1 MAVTATAQ
9 NVPYISMI
17 GFWIMILSS
26 SVCGTFVLPEFQL
39 VPQSVVYY
47 TTNNNPINKTL
58 KICCDIW
65 PKWPIGRLTY
75 YSTYHFHHSFD
86 NTSNQSFITTTTHMI
101 AHQRI
106 IYHVPSDFTCDLHL
120 SNDKNN
126 NKTLKSENCLCF
138 SNVTSVELFTG
149 EKFYCLAST
158 DFGSIISKPFQI
170 ALKTEKTSIFQ
181 KLVYHFG
188 NIAILPCNLEKIYLS
203 DQIFFTFNNKK
214 IAVSSDNKYRLVQP
228 TVTSHTKLLI
238 RNFNFEDQGFYQC
251 GLLDTK
257 LKTERYDRITY
268 HLLVDVSPNPSLKNV
283 LYMNLDGS
291 LLDIDAV
298 NDIRKPIEIIAY
310 ESQNITL
317 PCVFSSPKP
326 YVPNVSRV
334 IGVSNG
340 NQKFDA
346 LFGVLDIYSLSK
358 NDEGLYF
365 CTVNNITSYAYL
377 KVLPLPQLI
386 VYPQNI
392 KTNIGDS
399 INLSC
404 ISSIID
410 MKPIWYFNGIPV
422 QSTVSINP
430 YHTSLLINSMQLS
443 NVGIYQCI
451 LGNDVN
457 NIWIDGI
464 STIILH
470 EQSLF
475 TKDEFNSALSKV
487 TFPLSHD
494 KIELLEVEIGIKKQL
509 TCLSQ
514 YNLGPYH
521 QIVDDI
527 AKTLHNLLP
536 IGNSNSLLE
545 RLNISCLLNLIH
557 VKWLKVDGPN
567 SLLLIN
573 SNINDINNNNNNAS
587 SHKLQCSTL
596 YVIDI
601 NVTRSTDFGLYSCN
615 IYFGEQLVYER
626 YFRLMESVILS
637 HSLNS
642 DIEFNHSTNKFTDLH
657 HRSFKMMDSLS
668 HNGQVTYP
676 LYRTRRSQEHRVN
689 KWSSSSEHI
698 GTLPL
703 LNLSFPRS
711 SYEHLYKPNATTVG
725 DNLAVLISWNS
736 INCDFYRIVLRSH
749 IPESDGLFDRSTIGE
764 TVEECCSLDTT
775 CCLKNKHFYLT
786 NRHPGEL
793 IPGKSYQFRINA
805 IKQINNDDRLVDK
818 SPWSETVSF
827 QHISKVAPVIT
838 ETERLSDGGILTR
851 WTLATSAVGFPIDHF
866 LLLYRPEERSANGR
880 ITYNGFKAVFVDGSN
895 ATEHKLQALESG
907 KGYQIVVYG
916 VHTPPGFDPQST
928 IFTGGLNGRK
938 ITQFSHE
945 VFVKPRSISLST
957 NENLNKHDSS
967 TLRSISKSRELYN
980 SKNVIAFNSNES
992 NRLMFL
998 IFGALTGAML
1008 LIMICLVVLCI
1019 WRQRQRDK
1027 HCLIM
1032 NNSTNGCNVISCNSS
1047 MNTVDKSLK
1056 KTGFS
1061 GTGGFLLDNL
1071 NTASLM
1077 TSSITSCGNQ
1087 VIDVNVEQLQYSDR
1101 TTLPHQRSR
1110 PPPMSPAPPPPSN
1123 IPISSFQYFT
1133 RNENFELK
1141 SLMLDSDN
1149 SYNHRQFIDNMS
1161 KSVFVTSSNFYPNNL
1176 PSVVTSLSSSP
1187 VFCTMI
1193 NCKGHDVVV
1202 NNSLPKSHLLL
1213 ATPSSTGTVTVGVS
1227 SNKSIGTVN
1236 RMDNL
1241 TNHEMSNYLLQSSI
1255 LNGLKREPP
1264 SGGSVH
1270 DGTDDESVLSCDK
1283 NPKTNLSE
1291 YPHSNEFCSY
1301 SYQNPTVSHSSH
1313 HIDAINNNVHVN
1325 SSADETNSIIVV
1337 PNRGYNLCPN
1347 NNEKYHSM
1355 HQVDTHS
1362 NPTHCYHCQKHCH
1375 PGDSS
1380 CSPNIFVNVD
1390 HMLSENYQ
1398 VQQYP
1403 SNIMFTSTIPNYDPG
1418 LLTPPS
1424 SDIVNVNEVHNDN
1437 NSNSTNYNHNYSN
1450 NYATN
1455 LYDNHPCPNV
1465 VLHTRRRHPR
1475 SNSCQFNQPQQSLSP
1490 LFIHPAMIT
1499 SYNNS
1504 SEKNVKY
1511 FGLSQ
1516 PINHYCHHNH
1526 CSIPCAS
1533 NSQQNFNV
1541 YLSKS

>member
-1 MAVTATAQ
+1 MATTTTAPDVT
-9 NVPYISMI
+9 YIAMI

-26 SVCGTFVLPEFQL
+26 SVCGTFVLPEFQS
-39 VPQSVVYY
+39 VPESVIYY
-47 TTNNNPINKTL
+47 ATNDPINKIL

-65 PKWPIGRLTY
+65 PKWPLGSLAY
-75 YSTYHFHHSFD
+75 YSTYHFHQLSD
-86 NTSNQSFITTTTHMI
+86 NTSNQPFTTITDKI
-101 AHQRI
+101 AHQRT
-106 IYHVPSDFTCDLHL
+106 IYHVPSNFTCDLHL
-120 SNDKNN
+120 FNHNNN
-126 NKTLKSENCLCF
+126 NKTLKSKNCLCF
-138 SNVTSVELFTG
+138 SSVTSVELFSG

-170 ALKTEKTSIFQ
+170 ALKSENTFIRQ
-181 KLVYHFG
+181 KLVYYFG
-188 NIAILPCNLEKIYLS
+188 NIAILPCNLEKIYSS
-203 DQIFFTFNNKK
+203 DQIFFTFNNTR
-214 IAVSSDNKYRLVQP
+214 IAVYSVDKYKLVQP
-228 TVTSHTKLLI
+228 TVTSRTKLLI
-238 RNFNFEDQGFYQC
+238 RNFNFEDQGFYRC

-257 LKTERYDRITY
+257 LKTELYDRITY
-268 HLLVDVSPNPSLKNV
+268 HLLVDVSSNPSLKTV

-291 LLDIDAV
+291 LLDIDTV
-298 NDIRKPIEIIAY
+298 NDIRKPIKITAY

-317 PCVFSSPKP
+317 PCVFSSPQP
-326 YVPNVSRV
+326 YVANVSRV

-340 NQKFDA
+340 NQKFDS
-346 LFGVLDIYSLSK
+346 LFGVLDIYNLAK

-365 CTVNNITSYAYL
+365 CTANNITSYAYL
-377 KVLPLPQLI
+377 KVLPSPQLI

-392 KTNIGDS
+392 KANIGDYV
-399 INLSC
+399 NLSC

-410 MKPIWYFNGIPV
+410 ITPTWYFNGIPV
-422 QSTVSINP
+422 QFAVSINP

-451 LGNDVN
+451 LENDVN

-464 STIILH
+464 STVSLR

-475 TKDEFNSALSKV
+475 TRDEFNSALSKV
-487 TFPLSHD
+487 TFPLRHH
-494 KIELLEVEIGIKKQL
+494 KIDLFKVEIGNKKQL

-514 YNLGPYH
+514 YNLDPYH

-527 AKTLHNLLP
+527 TKTLHNLLP
-536 IGNSNSLLE
+536 IGNSNSLSE

-557 VKWLKVDGPN
+557 VKWLKVDSSN
-567 SLLLIN
+567 SLLSMN
-573 SNINDINNNNNNAS
+573 SNINDTNNHNNNAS
-587 SHKLQCSTL
+587 NHKLQCSTL
-596 YVIDI
+596 YIIDI

-615 IYFGEQLVYER
+615 IYFGEQLIYER
-626 YFRLMESVILS
+626 YFRLMESVIS
-637 HSLNS
+637 SYSLNN
-642 DIEFNHSTNKFTDLH
+642 DLQFNYSTNKFTDLH
-657 HRSFKMMDSLS
+657 HRSSNKMDSLL
-668 HNGQVTYP
+668 HNSQVTNP
-676 LYRTRRSQEHRVN
+676 FYRTRRSQEHRVN
-689 KWSSSSEHI
+689 EWSSSSEHI
-698 GTLPL
+698 GSLPL

-749 IPESDGLFDRSTIGE
+749 IPESDGLFDRSTIDE
-764 TVEECCSLDTT
+764 TVEECCSHDIA

-793 IPGKSYQFRINA
+793 VPGKSYQFRINA

-916 VHTPPGFDPQST
+916 VYTPPGFDPQST

-957 NENLNKHDSS
+957 NENLDKHDSS
-967 TLRSISKSRELYN
+967 ALRSISKSRELYN
-980 SKNVIAFNSNES
+980 AKNVIAFNSTES

-998 IFGALTGAML
+998 IFGALTGVML
-1008 LIMICLVVLCI
+1008 LIMICLVVLCV
-1019 WRQRQRDK
+1019 WRQKRRDK

-1056 KTGFS
+1056 KTDFS

-1071 NTASLM
+1071 NAANLM

-1087 VIDVNVEQLQYSDR
+1087 MADVNDR
-1101 TTLPHQRSR
+1101 TNLPHQRSR
-1110 PPPMSPAPPPPSN
+1110 PPPMSPAPPPPSHL
-1123 IPISSFQYFT
+1123 PTSSFKYLT

-1141 SLMLDSDN
+1141 SLMLDSD
-1149 SYNHRQFIDNMS
+1149 SIYNPRQCIDMS

-1176 PSVVTSLSSSP
+1176 PSAVTSLSSSP
-1187 VFCTMI
+1187 VFHTMM
-1193 NCKGHDVVV
+1193 NCKGHNVVV
-1202 NNSLPKSHLLL
+1202 NNSFPKSHLLL
-1213 ATPSSTGTVTVGVS
+1213 TTSSSTRTSVTVGVS

-1236 RMDNL
+1236 RIDNL
-1241 TNHEMSNYLLQSSI
+1241 TNHEMSNYLLQSAI

-1270 DGTDDESVLSCDK
+1270 DGTDDESVLPCDK
-1283 NPKTNLSE
+1283 NPITNLSE
-1291 YPHSNEFCSY
+1291 YPHSTEFCSY
-1301 SYQNPTVSHSSH
+1301 SHQNPIVSHSSH

-1325 SSADETNSIIVV
+1325 SNADGTNPIIVV
-1337 PNRGYNLCPN
+1337 PNREFNLCTN
-1347 NNEKYHSM
+1347 NNEKYQSM
-1355 HQVDTHS
+1355 HQQIDTHS
-1362 NPTHCYHCQKHCH
+1362 NPTHCYHCQNHCN
-1375 PGDSS
+1375 PCDNS
-1380 CSPNIFVNVD
+1380 CSSNIFVNVD
-1390 HMLSENYQ
+1390 HMMMSENYHH
-1398 VQQYP
+1398 QQYP

-1424 SDIVNVNEVHNDN
+1424 PDIVNVNEVHDDN
-1437 NSNSTNYNHNYSN
+1437 NSSNNHNYNN
-1450 NYATN
+1450 NYITN
-1455 LYDNHPCPNV
+1455 IYDNHPCPNV

-1475 SNSCQFNQPQQSLSP
+1475 SNSCSFNQPQQSLSSS
-1490 LFIHPAMIT
+1490 FIHPAMIT
-1499 SYNNS
+1499 SYNNN

-1516 PINHYCHHNH
+1516 PINHYCHRNH

-1541 YLSKS
+1541 SLSKS